1 MPLCPSH
8 LPSAPPFS
16 DPPSSPSSSVDW
28 VQNTATATAKWGD
41 IGVWDVS
48 GVKDFSRAFSTD
60 RNEAGDFAGNG
71 NSKAATFVGTHLAAW
86 ITTSVTTLSNTFRGA
101 AEMNVNLGSW
111 NVAKVTNLA
120 ATFYGASK
128 FEGTGLASW
137 VITKVAFF
145 HQGADATIFN
155 GATSLTSCNK
165 REIADAWKSNS
176 VFDATTYDTDWAVD
190 TCTVRFE

>member
-1 MPLCPSH
+1 MPLS
-8 LPSAPPFS
+8 SPFRTS
-16 DPPSSPSSSVDW
+16 FLGLPSSPSSSVDW

-48 GVKDFSRAFSTD
+48 NVKDFSRAFSTD
-60 RNEAGDFAGNG
+60 RNEAGEFAGNG

-111 NVAKVTNLA
+111 NVAMVTNLA

-137 VITKVAFF
+137 VITKVAVLN
-145 HQGADATIFN
+145 QGPTATIFD

-165 REIADAWKSNS
+165 REIADAWKGNS
-176 VFDATTYDTDWAVD
+176 VFDATTYDTDWAAD